1 MKVNYQPRN
10 RSRYQ
15 YFRKILILLV
25 IFIFGAFIFS
35 FFDAIVI
42 AVVSPVW
49 KVDNAITRSL
59 KNGITFFNSQKALTE
74 ENIMLKEKL
83 SSLQIEILS
92 LSNDKS
98 QKDILLELLGR
109 RQNSEMLI
117 ATVLTRPPQT
127 PYDVI
132 IIDVGSDNS
141 LVIGS
146 EVFLPE
152 GPVIG
157 SVSEVFSKKARVEL
171 FSSANKETN
180 AILERNNIPVT
191 LVGAGAGNFK
201 LILPRN
207 IAVESGDRILSTDIS
222 LHLMAVVGEIS
233 IRSTDSFKEVLAKSP
248 ENIFAIRFV
257 FVKP

>member
-1 MKVNYQPRN
+1 M
-10 RSRYQ
+10 
-15 YFRKILILLV
+15 LILLV
-25 IFIFGAFIFS
+25 IFILGAFIFS
-35 FFDAIVI
+35 FFDASII
-42 AVVSPVW
+42 TIVSPVW
-49 KVDNAITRSL
+49 KADSTITRSL
-59 KNGITFFNSQKALTE
+59 KNGIIFFNSQKDLVE
-74 ENIMLKEKL
+74 ENIVLKEKL

-92 LSNDKS
+92 LSDDKS
-98 QKDILLELLGR
+98 QKDVLLELLGR

-117 ATVLTRPPQT
+117 ATVLARPPQT

-152 GPVIG
+152 GPIIG
-157 SVSEVFSKKARVEL
+157 SVSEVFSGKARVEL
-171 FSSANKETN
+171 FSSADKETN

-201 LILPRN
+201 FILPRN
-207 IAVESGDRILSTDIS
+207 IAVESGDRILSTDIFS
-222 LHLMAVVGEIS
+222 HLIAVAGEIN